1 MRLPLKRETAEL
13 EQRRREGAKQ
23 MDKSKV
29 KILVVDDE
37 QGLCAGVQEA
47 LRREGYVVDA
57 TTDAPAALKLAEQ
70 RLYNLV
76 ISDIKMPGLSGLEL
90 LTRVRAHSR
99 DTLFILMTAYGTVE
113 SAVEAMKQGAY
124 DYLPKPIDMKRLR
137 ALVQKALEFQA
148 VVAENNE
155 LRLRLQTR
163 AEPGLLVGESEA
175 MRAVARLIE
184 EVANSDVTV
193 LIEGESGTGKE
204 IVARSIH
211 AQSARRD
218 RPFISVNCA
227 ALAEQLLEAELF
239 GHVKGAFTGAVANK
253 PGRFQLADGGTLFL
267 DEIGDLSPK
276 GQGDLLR
283 VLEDGAFR
291 MVGGSE
297 LIRVNVRVIAATNK
311 KLQEAVAEGK
321 FREDLFYRLQIV
333 PIVMPPLRE
342 RAEDIPLLVERFFEQ
357 FAAKHKRRRKRMS
370 AEALQLCQRFP
381 WPGNVRQLRNV
392 IERLVITCREVEV
405 EVDASAGFPARL
417 RPQHDHL
424 HRAAGHAAGGGGEA
438 ADPPDADA
446 RDEQPRGSRAGAG
459 HQPPRAAIQAQA
471 VRAAG
476 KPGHSHP
483 ARRGTGPGALVL
495 NRANNQHT
503 GRRMRACDKPP
514 VGRVPSRGAIAAA
527 KRWNSLNDQAGGT
540 GKSRLRVCSG
550 TTAVP

>member
-1 MRLPLKRETAEL
+1 
-13 EQRRREGAKQ
+13 
-23 MDKSKV
+23 MDKAKV
-29 KILVVDDE
+29 KILVIDDE

-47 LRREGYVVDA
+47 LKREGYVVDA
-57 TTDAPAALKLAEQ
+57 TTDASAALKLARE
-70 RLYNLV
+70 RLYNLIV
-76 ISDIKMPGLSGLEL
+76 SDIKMPGLSGLEL
-90 LTRVRAHSR
+90 LAQVRAFSR

-155 LRLRLQTR
+155 LRLRLRAR
-163 AEPGLLVGESEA
+163 AETSLLVGESES

-193 LIEGESGTGKE
+193 LLEGESGTGKE

-211 AQSARRD
+211 AQSARHD

-239 GHVKGAFTGAVANK
+239 GHAKGAFTGAIANK

-291 MVGGSE
+291 PVGGHE
-297 LIRVNVRVIAATNK
+297 LIRVNVRIIAATNK
-311 KLQEAVAEGK
+311 NLGDAVAQGK

-333 PIVMPPLRE
+333 PIAMPPLRE
-342 RAEDIPLLVERFFEQ
+342 RAEDIPLLIERFFEQ

-370 AEALQLCQRFP
+370 AEALRLCQRFP
-381 WPGNVRQLRNV
+381 WPGSVRQLRNV
-392 IERLVITCREVEV
+392 IERLVITCREIEADVKHLPDFLREYDRNATTFTVRAGTSLAEV
-405 EVDASAGFPARL
+405 EKLLIRQTLTHVTSNREEAARAL
-417 RPQHDHL
+417 GISRRALQYKL
-424 HRAAGHAAGGGGEA
+424 KQYGLLERAAAAE
-438 ADPPDADA
+438 PPL
-446 RDEQPRGSRAGAG
+446 
-459 HQPPRAAIQAQA
+459 QAQEPK
-471 VRAAG
+471 AG
-476 KPGHSHP
+476 S
-483 ARRGTGPGALVL
+483 
-495 NRANNQHT
+495 
-503 GRRMRACDKPP
+503 
-514 VGRVPSRGAIAAA
+514 
-527 KRWNSLNDQAGGT
+527 
-540 GKSRLRVCSG
+540 
-550 TTAVP
+550 

>member
-1 MRLPLKRETAEL
+1 MER
-13 EQRRREGAKQ
+13 
-23 MDKSKV
+23 SKV

-37 QGLCAGVQEA
+37 QGLCAGIQEA
-47 LRREGYVVDA
+47 LKREGYVVDA
-57 TTDAPAALKLAEQ
+57 MTDAPAALTRAKE

-76 ISDIKMPGLSGLEL
+76 ISDIKMPGLSGLDL
-90 LTRVRAHSR
+90 LTQVHAHHR
-99 DTLFILMTAYGTVE
+99 DTLFILMTAFGTVE
-113 SAVEAMKQGAY
+113 NAVQAMKEGAY

-155 LRLRLQTR
+155 LRLRLQSR
-163 AEPGLLVGESEA
+163 AEPSLLVGESEA
-175 MRAVARLIE
+175 MRAVARLVE

-211 AQSARRD
+211 AQSARHE

-239 GHVKGAFTGAVANK
+239 GHVKGAFTGAVASK

-311 KLQEAVAEGK
+311 TLQESVAEGK

-342 RAEDIPLLVERFFEQ
+342 RAEDIPLLIERFFEQ
-357 FAAKHKRRRKRMS
+357 FTAKHERRRKRMS
-370 AEALQLCQRFP
+370 AEALQVCQRFP
-381 WPGNVRQLRNV
+381 WPGNVRQLRNA
-392 IERLVITCREVEV
+392 IERLVITCREAVVEVAQLPDFLRDYERKTMTFTVRPGTPLVEV
-405 EVDASAGFPARL
+405 EKLLIRQTLTHVTSNRE
-417 RPQHDHL
+417 
-424 HRAAGHAAGGGGEA
+424 EA
-438 ADPPDADA
+438 AKAL
-446 RDEQPRGSRAGAG
+446 GISR
-459 HQPPRAAIQAQA
+459 RALQYKLKQYGLLD
-471 VRAAG
+471 R
-476 KPGHSHP
+476 HP
-483 ARRGTGPGALVL
+483 AQKEELPGE
-495 NRANNQHT
+495 
-503 GRRMRACDKPP
+503 
-514 VGRVPSRGAIAAA
+514 
-527 KRWNSLNDQAGGT
+527 ND
-540 GKSRLRVCSG
+540 
-550 TTAVP
+550 